1 MNLEDVVR
9 AAQLASAL
17 EVSGYPKPGNV
28 HRTADL
34 PEATFE
40 QFVASSI
47 AIGPALSRVV
57 EKGFRVGKGLI
68 KPSEIG
74 IGIAI
79 KGAISDTMA
88 WQTDENTNLGVVM
101 LLIPLAAAAGMTL
114 AKEGKIEM
122 KKLRANL
129 SAILKSTTP
138 GDALNLYEAISIA
151 KPGGLGKVDR
161 LDVTESDSK
170 REIKEERI
178 SLYEIMRISSR
189 WDNISKEWVTDMR
202 ITFEFGYP
210 LVKRLYAR
218 TRNLNTTTVQTFLEI
233 LSRYPDTF
241 VRRIH
246 GEKTAKEVSEGARAV
261 IEKGGMLTAEGR
273 RAVWEFDER
282 LRKRGINPGTSADL
296 TCSSLM
302 LSILDGLRP

>member
-47 AIGPALSRVV
+47 AIGPALSKVA
-57 EKGFRVGKGLI
+57 ENGFKAGKGRI
-68 KPSEIG
+68 ESSEIG
-74 IGIAI
+74 IGSAI
-79 KGAISDTMA
+79 KEAISDTTA
-88 WQTDENTNLGVVM
+88 WQGNENTNLGVVM
-101 LLIPLAAAAGMTL
+101 LLIPLTAAAGWTL

-129 SAILKSTTP
+129 SMVLRSTTP
-138 GDALNLYEAISIA
+138 KDALNLYEAISIA

-170 REIKEERI
+170 RKIKEERI
-178 SLYEIMRISSR
+178 SLYEIMRVSSE
-189 WDNISKEWVTDMR
+189 WDNISREWATDMR

-210 LVKRLYAR
+210 LVKRLHAR
-218 TRNLNTTTVQTFLEI
+218 TKNMNTTTVQTFLEI
-233 LSRYPDTF
+233 LSKYPDTF
-241 VRRIH
+241 VRRVH
-246 GEKTAKEVSEGARAV
+246 GEKIAREVSGGARVV
-261 IEKGGMLTAEGR
+261 IQKGGMLTAEGR
-273 RAVWEFDER
+273 RAIREFDR
-282 LRKRGINPGTSADL
+282 QLRRRGINPGTSADL